1 MVPPTLR
8 LAVLGGSS
16 RPGGQGPR
24 QPWGAL
30 ACAGGHW
37 SANTCSLVA
46 APASIT
52 FLCFL
57 HGFLPWG
64 TPRPYRQDA
73 PRWLFLTHHCD
84 QVAVMPF
91 TLPDPRGCD
100 LRSTRPQITP
110 RWRTVCPWVEL
121 EPLLQLQTIS
131 AKGCLEQRRR
141 PWDLA
146 VDPCTPFAH
155 CHPRLRK
162 GQAGED
168 AQVGGRTSVSPT
180 SGLRARPPSDRSAMP
195 GRQAQ
200 TTLGHSGLES
210 GGVKEGKT
218 PEERAGLEGSRP
230 KRAEEAPASAFGVS
244 KGRRVGTDGRGGRLQ
259 RLPLGRTA
267 WTAPETGK
275 LDSAPPPSHL

>member
-141 PWDLA
+141 RLG
-146 VDPCTPFAH
+146 
-155 CHPRLRK
+155 PRGASLHSFCSLSPSPAERT
-162 GQAGED
+162 GW
-168 AQVGGRTSVSPT
+168 GGRAGGRKDERLPHFRSESTSPV
-180 SGLRARPPSDRSAMP
+180 RSAMP

>member
-131 AKGCLEQRRR
+131 AKGCLEQRRCR
-141 PWDLA
+141 LG
-146 VDPCTPFAH
+146 
-155 CHPRLRK
+155 PRGASLHSFCSLSPSPAERT
-162 GQAGED
+162 GW
-168 AQVGGRTSVSPT
+168 GGRAGGRKDERLPHFRSESTPPVRQVSHAWTP
-180 SGLRARPPSDRSAMP
+180 SPDDARSQWTRVW
-195 GRQAQ
+195 G
-200 TTLGHSGLES
+200 
-210 GGVKEGKT
+210 
-218 PEERAGLEGSRP
+218 
-230 KRAEEAPASAFGVS
+230 S
-244 KGRRVGTDGRGGRLQ
+244 KGRKNTRGTCWTRG
-259 RLPLGRTA
+259 
-267 WTAPETGK
+267 E
-275 LDSAPPPSHL
+275 SA